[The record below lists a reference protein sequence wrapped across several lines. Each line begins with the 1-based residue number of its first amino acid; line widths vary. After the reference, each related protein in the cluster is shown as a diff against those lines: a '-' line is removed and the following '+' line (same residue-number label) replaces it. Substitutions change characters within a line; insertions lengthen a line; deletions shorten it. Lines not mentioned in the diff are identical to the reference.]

1 MTRKRALAALASG
14 VAVLVVSFILVNA
27 AYSLC
32 ADWLHLD
39 SGAMAAMGGAILGL
53 VVAPVC
59 ALVTAW
65 LVLKWPDRK
74 KQS

>member
-1 MTRKRALAALASG
+1 MLI
-14 VAVLVVSFILVNA
+14 VSFVLTNV

-32 ADWLHLD
+32 EDWFNPG
-39 SGAMAAMGGAILGL
+39 SGSMAAFGGVVLGL

-59 ALVTAW
+59 ALVTAG

-74 KQS
+74 RRS